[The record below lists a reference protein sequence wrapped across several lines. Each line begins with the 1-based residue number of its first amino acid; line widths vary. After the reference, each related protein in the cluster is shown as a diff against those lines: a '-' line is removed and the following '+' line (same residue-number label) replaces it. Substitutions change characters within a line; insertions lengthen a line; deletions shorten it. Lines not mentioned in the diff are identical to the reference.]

1 MKKKLLKL
9 VFVAGLIA
17 SLSGAVYGQQQIP
30 NSGFENWENVGSNTE
45 EPLNWNSNKTG
56 TGNATLPPKTISRE
70 SSIVHSGSYSAR
82 IKTESY
88 FGTPVN
94 GVMTTGRV
102 NAPTFTASDGYNDT
116 RTDNNDFNC
125 PLTDYPDSIV
135 FWAHYTQ
142 GNGSDRARVAVTIHD
157 NYNQRDPYANDP
169 NGSQNVV
176 ANATLNFPT
185 TNGWQRISVP
195 FDYASYT
202 ANNKVPAYVLV
213 NLTSSNVPG
222 AGSTSSILYVDDLEL
237 IYNPNVNAILPA
249 STQNLL
255 INSPGTQL
263 TVTETANAASA
274 NAVITREWKYST
286 TSGSGYQSFATA
298 QSGVNY
304 TPLFAST
311 GTYYVVCESAFGSD
325 VIISN
330 EVIIN
335 VTEVIPNTVEI
346 NPATEQII
354 AVNEAG
360 TVLTATEG
368 PNAATT
374 REWKYS
380 TTSGSGY
387 VAFLTDE
394 FGLTYTPLFDTPG
407 TYYVVCE
414 SDFNGDIV
422 LSNEVTVNV
431 TDQTTNTVQIS
442 PVMTQ
447 NIEVNE
453 PGTAL
458 TVTEGPVAATTREWK
473 YSLLSGSMY
482 TSFLSPEVG
491 LTYTPLFGI
500 TGTFYIVCVSDFNGE
515 LVTSNEVQVNV
526 SPASGGL
533 NDELIQVVLFQ
544 KDNQLVVDLTAAA
557 IENPVFQLV
566 SMDGKTVAKVTM
578 SANTSNLVE
587 IDFAPGV
594 YIYQLSNGQ
603 TRVDGKIMIK

>member
-1 MKKKLLKL
+1 MKKKLLRL
-9 VFVAGLIA
+9 VFVSGLFTTF
-17 SLSGAVYGQQQIP
+17 SGVISGQQQIP

-70 SSIVHSGSYSAR
+70 SSIVHSGTYSAK

-142 GNGSDRARVAVTIHD
+142 GDGSDRARVAVTIHD

-237 IYNPNVNAILPA
+237 IYNPNVNSISPQAV
-249 STQNLL
+249 QNLL

-263 TVTETANAASA
+263 TVTETPNAASA
-274 NAVITREWKYST
+274 NAIITREWKFST
-286 TSGSGYQSFATA
+286 TSGTGYQSFATA
-298 QSGVNY
+298 QTGVTY
-304 TPLFAST
+304 TPIFASV
-311 GTYYVVCESAFGSD
+311 GTYYVVCESTFGPD
-325 VIISN
+325 VVVSN
-330 EVIIN
+330 EVIVN
-335 VTEVIPNTVEI
+335 VTEEIPNVATIAPTAVQNIEI
-346 NPATEQII
+346 NQEGTTLTVTETPSAAGSREWKFSTTSGSGYMSFPSDEFGLTYTPLFAAAGTYYVVCESDFNGEFVLSNEVTVNVTENATNTVQISPAMTQNIE
-354 AVNEAG
+354 VNEPG

-368 PNAATT
+368 PNAATS
-374 REWKYS
+374 REWKFS
-380 TTSGSGY
+380 TTSGTGY
-387 VAFLTDE
+387 QSFATAQTGV
-394 FGLTYTPLFDTPG
+394 TYTPLFAAAG

-414 SDFNGDIV
+414 SDFNGDFV
-422 LSNEVTVNV
+422 V
-431 TDQTTNTVQIS
+431 
-442 PVMTQ
+442 
-447 NIEVNE
+447 
-453 PGTAL
+453 
-458 TVTEGPVAATTREWK
+458 
-473 YSLLSGSMY
+473 
-482 TSFLSPEVG
+482 
-491 LTYTPLFGI
+491 
-500 TGTFYIVCVSDFNGE
+500 
-515 LVTSNEVQVNV
+515 SNEVQINV

-533 NDELIQVVLFQ
+533 NEELIQVVLFQ

-557 IENPVFQLV
+557 IENTVFHLI
-566 SMDGKTVAKVTM
+566 SMDGKTVANVKM
-578 SANTSNLVE
+578 NAKTSNLVQ